1 MIKNEHKS
9 VKKGLPEGK
18 KLYEGKL
25 YICATPI
32 GNLDDVTI
40 RLLKT
45 LEDSE
50 IIIAEDTRTARK
62 ILTKYN
68 IQKPGDRIISYQDHS
83 DAKKVGYILERLK
96 SGRSAAL
103 VSESGLPVIQDP
115 GYRIVKKCIE
125 EGIEVTVVP
134 GPNAA
139 LSALVMSGIAP
150 DSFIFIGFLPK
161 ADSKRAEKISSI
173 SYLPFT
179 MIFYES
185 PRRTVKLLKEL
196 LEKIGD
202 RQACLAREITKV
214 YEEVIRGS
222 ISEIITKI
230 EDRNLKGEIVLVVE
244 GYSKQLIEDFS
255 EKDIEREILKLLSQN
270 IPKKEV
276 LKILMSRYDIG
287 RQKLYNIATRF

>member
-1 MIKNEHKS
+1 MKTNKQKTGAEDF
-9 VKKGLPEGK
+9 PEGR
-18 KLYEGKL
+18 LF
-25 YICATPI
+25 ICATPI
-32 GNLDDVTI
+32 GNLDDVTL

-45 LEDSE
+45 LESVDL
-50 IIIAEDTRTARK
+50 IIAEDTRTIRK

-68 IQKPGDRIISYQDHS
+68 IKKPGDRIISYQDYA
-83 DAKKVGYILERLK
+83 DEKKIGFIIGK
-96 SGRSAAL
+96 ISKGNSAAL

-115 GYRIVKKCIE
+115 GYRIVKRCIE
-125 EGIEVTVVP
+125 SGIEVTVIP

-150 DSFIFIGFLPK
+150 DSFVFVGFLPK
-161 ADSKRAEKISSI
+161 TSSKRAEKITGI

-185 PRRTVKLLKEL
+185 PKRISRLLKEL
-196 LEKIGD
+196 LERIGD

-222 ISEIITKI
+222 ISVIIDKI
-230 EDRNLKGEIVLVVE
+230 RDRNLKGEIVLVVE
-244 GYSKQLIEDFS
+244 GYKKQLIEDFT
-255 EKDIEREILKLLSQN
+255 EKDIEKEILKLLNQN

-276 LKILMSRYDIG
+276 LKILQSRYDID

>member
-1 MIKNEHKS
+1 MVKNEHNAA
-9 VKKGLPEGK
+9 KKGLPV
-18 KLYEGKL
+18 GKL
-25 YICATPI
+25 HICATPI

-45 LEDSE
+45 LESSD
-50 IIIAEDTRTARK
+50 IIVAEDTRTVRK

-68 IQKPGDRIISYQDHS
+68 MQKPVDRIISYQDHS
-83 DAKKVGYILERLK
+83 DEKKTANILERIK
-96 SGRSAAL
+96 GGCKAAL
-103 VSESGLPVIQDP
+103 VSESGIPVIQDP

-125 EGIEVTVVP
+125 AKIEVTVVP

-139 LSALVMSGIAP
+139 LSALVMSGLAP

-161 ADSKRAEKISSI
+161 KASKRSEKISSI
-173 SYLPFT
+173 AYLPFT

-196 LEKIGD
+196 LAKIGD

-214 YEEVIRGS
+214 YEEIIRGS
-222 ISEIITKI
+222 ISEIIAKI

-244 GYSKQLIEDFS
+244 GYKKQLIEDFS
-255 EKDIEREILKLLSQN
+255 EKDIEREILKLLSQG

-276 LKILMSRYDIG
+276 LKILMSRYDID